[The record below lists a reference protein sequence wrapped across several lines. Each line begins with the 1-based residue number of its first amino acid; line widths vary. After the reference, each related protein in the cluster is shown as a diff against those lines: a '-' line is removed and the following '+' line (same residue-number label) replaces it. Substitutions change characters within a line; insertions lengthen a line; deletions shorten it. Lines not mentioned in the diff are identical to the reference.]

1 MSLSV
6 DLFWS
11 FRSPYS
17 YLATPR
23 VVVLAAKYDL
33 TVTVRPV
40 YPIAIR
46 KPEFF
51 RQVNPL
57 WVPYLL
63 RDVQRVGEFNG
74 MPIKMPVPD
83 PVVMDMKTLAISEE
97 QPYIH
102 RLTRL
107 GVEAARRGAGLPFID
122 EVSRLLWGGEV
133 TGWDQADHLAGAAR
147 RAGVNLVELETAVA
161 GGESGYDREIAEN
174 EDALGAAGH
183 WGVPTLVFQGE
194 PFFGQDRIDLC
205 VWRMQQHGLTERDGD
220 GN

>member
-1 MSLSV
+1 M
-6 DLFWS
+6 
-11 FRSPYS
+11 
-17 YLATPR
+17 
-23 VVVLAAKYDL
+23 
-33 TVTVRPV
+33 

-51 RQVNPL
+51 RQINPL
-57 WVPYLL
+57 WVPYLH
-63 RDVQRVGEFNG
+63 RDIQRVGEFNG
-74 MPIKMPVPD
+74 LPIKRPTPD

-147 RAGVNLVELETAVA
+147 RAGVELAELEAAVT
-161 GGESGYDREIAEN
+161 GGESGYDAEIAEN
-174 EDALGAAGH
+174 QEALAAAGH

-205 VWRMQQHGLTERDGD
+205 VWRMQKLGLAERHGHR
-220 GN
+220 N

>member
-23 VVVLAAKYDL
+23 LVTLEQDYDL
-33 TVTVRPV
+33 TINVRPV
-40 YPIAIR
+40 YPIAVR
-46 KPEFF
+46 NPDFF
-51 RQVNPL
+51 EQVNPL

-63 RDVQRVGEFNG
+63 RDTQRVAEQLNLPFHW
-74 MPIKMPVPD
+74 PKPD
-83 PVVMDMKTLAISEE
+83 PIVQDMATRRIASE

-107 GVEAARRGAGLPFID
+107 GIAAVRRDKGLAFLDEMSRLIFGGIENWHEGDHMAEATARAGLDLAEMDAAIAADP
-122 EVSRLLWGGEV
+122 
-133 TGWDQADHLAGAAR
+133 TGHEAEIEANQ
-147 RAGVNLVELETAVA
+147 RALH
-161 GGESGYDREIAEN
+161 D
-174 EDALGAAGH
+174 AGH
-183 WGVPTLVFQGE
+183 WGVPTLAFEGE

-205 VWRMQQHGLTERDGD
+205 LWRMEQKGLHRRT
-220 GN
+220 